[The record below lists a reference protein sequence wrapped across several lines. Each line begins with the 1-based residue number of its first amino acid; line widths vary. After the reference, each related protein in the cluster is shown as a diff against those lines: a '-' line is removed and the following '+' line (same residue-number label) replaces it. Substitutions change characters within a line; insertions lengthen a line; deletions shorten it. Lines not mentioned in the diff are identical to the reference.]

1 MTLIKP
7 FSPENK
13 YTAQNFYIIGCVQTT
28 ISVLVYSLLTKS
40 SYDMPW
46 ARYFCNMIYGDRTR
60 TEPNRTTLNI
70 AMQCCVKNIFCQLM
84 EFGNPHKY
92 KYVYLKSFYIRQY
105 IISWIVCM

>member
-46 ARYFCNMIYGDRTR
+46 AWYFCNMIYGDRTR
-60 TEPNRTTLNI
+60 TEPNHLKHSN
-70 AMQCCVKNIFCQLM
+70 AMLCK
-84 EFGNPHKY
+84 KY
-92 KYVYLKSFYIRQY
+92 LLPINGIWQSP
-105 IISWIVCM
+105 

>member
-13 YTAQNFYIIGCVQTT
+13 YTAQNLYIIGCVQTT

-60 TEPNRTTLNI
+60 TEPNHLKHGN
-70 AMQCCVKNIFCQLM
+70 AMLCKNIFCQLM

-92 KYVYLKSFYIRQY
+92 KHVYLKSFYIRQY
-105 IISWIVCM
+105 IISWIVGM